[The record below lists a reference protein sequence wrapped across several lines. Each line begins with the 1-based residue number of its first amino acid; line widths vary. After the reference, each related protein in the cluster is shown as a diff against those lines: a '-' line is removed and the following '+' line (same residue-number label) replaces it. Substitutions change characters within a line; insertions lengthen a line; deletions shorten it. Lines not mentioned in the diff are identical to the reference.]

1 MFGKNCNCVQ
11 HVFGVCSACSEW
23 CSNCLLRRSSCSS
36 SDLYDLKRLSEQDI
50 RQLMIE
56 CINELDDRDEA
67 RHAEDRARLAE
78 TKKQAEDRA
87 EARHGQARRVEAEK
101 QKQVRRRR

>member
-1 MFGKNCNCVQ
+1 
-11 HVFGVCSACSEW
+11 
-23 CSNCLLRRSSCSS
+23 
-36 SDLYDLKRLSEQDI
+36 
-50 RQLMIE
+50 MIE

-87 EARHGQARRVEAEK
+87 EARHGQARRVEDEK